1 MTNTIEGVMHMETM
15 KKLAVLAAVI
25 GALAAIQTCSLK
37 NAKAHG
43 CDAYNSCS
51 QNSPIVNN
59 DPSVTANVQPT
70 ITTNN
75 HQHQQQDQ
83 NSQSGAQ
90 AAGTGGNVN
99 TNSRYLSVRPVTV
112 QATPIITPA
121 ANVSRYAG
129 GECGPRMKILRKA
142 VHGLNNRPM
151 SVQEFEAGEDQTL
164 YPDEVPYKRITVIE
178 GLDHIIGHRVIET
191 TAVQT
196 VSTGGGFGFGLKSN
210 QGAGGWAGV
219 QSAGGVQRMVTT
231 IRLVD
236 CVLMEVDTR
245 NLKPRG

>member
-1 MTNTIEGVMHMETM
+1 METM
-15 KKLAVLAAVI
+15 KKLAVLTAVI
-25 GALAAIQTCSLK
+25 GALAAIQTCVVK
-37 NAKAHG
+37 NANAHG

-75 HQHQQQDQ
+75 HQHQDQ
-83 NSQSGAQ
+83 NSQSGAN
-90 AAGTGGNVN
+90 AAGGVANGNGGNVNNN
-99 TNSRYLSVRPVTV
+99 TNSRYLSVRPVSV
-112 QATPIITPA
+112 QATPIITPS

-164 YPDEVPYKRITVIE
+164 YPDEVPYKRVTVIE

-196 VSTGGGFGFGLKSN
+196 VSTGGGFGFGLNFN
-210 QGAGGWAGV
+210 QGAGGSAGV

-236 CVLMEVDTR
+236 CILMEVDTR

>member
-1 MTNTIEGVMHMETM
+1 METM

-25 GALAAIQTCSLK
+25 GALAAIQTCAVK
-37 NAKAHG
+37 NANAHG

-75 HQHQQQDQ
+75 HQHQDQ
-83 NSQSGAQ
+83 NSQSAAN
-90 AAGTGGNVN
+90 AAGGLAQGNGGNVNNN

-112 QATPIITPA
+112 QATPIITPSA
-121 ANVSRYAG
+121 TVSRYAG
-129 GECGPRMKILRKA
+129 GECGPRMKILRKT
-142 VHGLNNRPM
+142 VRGLNNRPM
-151 SVQEFEAGEDQTL
+151 TVREFEAGEDQTL
-164 YPDEVPYKRITVIE
+164 YPDEVPYKRVTVVE
-178 GLDHIIGHRVIET
+178 GLDHILGHRVVET

-196 VSTGGGFGFGLKSN
+196 VSTGGGFGFGLNFN
-210 QGAGGWAGV
+210 QGAGGSAGA
-219 QSAGGVQRMVTT
+219 QSSGGVQRMVTT
-231 IRLVD
+231 IRLID

>member
-1 MTNTIEGVMHMETM
+1 METI
-15 KKLAVLAAVI
+15 KRLAVMATAV
-25 GALAAIQTCSLK
+25 GALAAIQTCTVK
-37 NAKAHG
+37 NAQAHG

-59 DPSVTANVQPT
+59 DPHVTGNVQPN

-75 HQHQQQDQ
+75 NQHQDQNQ
-83 NSQSGAQ
+83 NSQSGAWAGGG
-90 AAGTGGNVN
+90 AANGNGGSVQNN
-99 TNSRYLSVRPVTV
+99 TNSRYLSVRPVSV
-112 QATPIITPA
+112 QATPIVTPSA
-121 ANVSRYAG
+121 TVSRYAG

-164 YPDEVPYKRITVIE
+164 YPDEAPFKRVTVIP
-178 GLDHIIGHRVIET
+178 GLDVLIGHRVVET

-196 VSTGGGFGFGLKSN
+196 VSTGGGFGFGLNFN
-210 QGAGGWAGV
+210 QGSGGSAGA
-219 QSAGGVQRMVTT
+219 QSSGGVQRMVTT
-231 IRLVD
+231 IRLID
-236 CVLMEVDTR
+236 CTYLEVDTR

>member
-1 MTNTIEGVMHMETM
+1 METM

-25 GALAAIQTCSLK
+25 GALAAIQTCVVK
-37 NAKAHG
+37 NANAHG

-75 HQHQQQDQ
+75 HQHQDQ
-83 NSQSGAQ
+83 NSQSSANAVGGVAH
-90 AAGTGGNVN
+90 GNGGNVNNN
-99 TNSRYLSVRPVTV
+99 TNSRYLSMRPVSV
-112 QATPIITPA
+112 QSTPIITPS

-151 SVQEFEAGEDQTL
+151 SVQEFEAGEDQTV
-164 YPDEVPYKRITVIE
+164 YPDEVPYKRVTVVE
-178 GLDHIIGHRVIET
+178 GLDHILGHRLIET

-196 VSTGGGFGFGLKSN
+196 VSTGGGFGFGLNFN
-210 QGAGGWAGV
+210 QGAGGSAGV

-236 CVLMEVDTR
+236 CILMEVDTR